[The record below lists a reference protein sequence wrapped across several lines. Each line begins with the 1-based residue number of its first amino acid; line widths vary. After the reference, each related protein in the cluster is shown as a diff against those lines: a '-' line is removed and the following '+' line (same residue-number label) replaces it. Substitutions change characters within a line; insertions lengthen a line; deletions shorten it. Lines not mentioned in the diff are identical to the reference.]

1 MVSIQFTEEERQ
13 ALDYERFHYPDP
25 RVQRKMEVLWLV
37 SQGLGREEVAHLAG
51 VSSRTVRRYVRRY
64 KRGGI
69 EALKRSD
76 YRGRPSE
83 LNEHAQTLQ
92 EHFEKHPPCTVKQA
106 QAEIEE
112 LTGIRR
118 EESQVRAFMHRLGLR
133 RRKLATVPGKVD
145 DAKKKNSAPS
155 WRRN

>member
-1 MVSIQFTEEERQ
+1 
-13 ALDYERFHYPDP
+13 
-25 RVQRKMEVLWLV
+25 
-37 SQGLGREEVAHLAG
+37 
-51 VSSRTVRRYVRRY
+51 
-64 KRGGI
+64 
-69 EALKRSD
+69 LKRSD

-83 LNEHAQTLQ
+83 LNQHAPTLQ

-106 QAEIEE
+106 QAEIEK

-145 DAKKKNSAPS
+145 DAKKKTSAPS
-155 WRRN
+155 WTRN

>member
-1 MVSIQFTEEERQ
+1 MVSIQFTAEERQ

-51 VSSRTVRRYVRRY
+51 VSSKTVRRYVKRY

-69 EALKRSD
+69 ETLKRSA
-76 YRGRPSE
+76 YQGRPSE
-83 LNEHAQTLQ
+83 LNQHAQSLG
-92 EHFEKHPPCTVKQA
+92 EHFQKHPPCTVKQA
-106 QAEIEE
+106 QAAIQN

-118 EESQVRAFMHRLGLR
+118 EESQVRAFLHRLGLR
-133 RRKLATVPGKVD
+133 RRKVATVPGKVD
-145 DAKKKNSAPS
+145 DAKKKNSGPS
-155 WRRN
+155 WTRN